1 MEIENMEN
9 PWAGSWWEFGVT
21 RMRLLGESAGRTSFM
36 FEIWIAFSFAGLH
49 HHSHLEITRTDHS
62 VAGRVVGLPALPT

>member
-1 MEIENMEN
+1 
-9 PWAGSWWEFGVT
+9 
-21 RMRLLGESAGRTSFM
+21 M